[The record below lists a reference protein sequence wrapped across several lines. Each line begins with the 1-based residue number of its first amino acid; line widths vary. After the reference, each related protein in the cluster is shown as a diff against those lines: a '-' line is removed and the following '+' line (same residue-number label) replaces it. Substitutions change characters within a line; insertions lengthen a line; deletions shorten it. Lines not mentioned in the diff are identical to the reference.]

1 MPGYYCAVSA
11 TKTTIQRSAVQ
22 SMVLSTLSQ
31 NRAMEGDAVLDRVV
45 QLERLVMEKFA
56 EMKADNQELRQ
67 TLQEMGLRLASANQ
81 GNSQQ
86 AAAGHHDAISADAP
100 AEREIV
106 DVVVK
111 KEEGASRKGPQMG
124 EDESQ
129 SSVVGRASA
138 ARAADKEMG
147 GGPAEKA
154 KKGASVSRRVAK
166 EFLDEGIRQNSR
178 ESNGEAKNAG
188 G

>member
-1 MPGYYCAVSA
+1 
-11 TKTTIQRSAVQ
+11 
-22 SMVLSTLSQ
+22 MVLGTLSQ

-67 TLQEMGLRLASANQ
+67 TLQEMGERLASANQ
-81 GNSQQ
+81 Q
-86 AAAGHHDAISADAP
+86 AAVGHHDAISVDAP
-100 AEREIV
+100 AERASV

-111 KEEGASRKGPQMG
+111 KEEGAPRKTGPQMG

-129 SSVVGRASA
+129 SSVAGRASA
-138 ARAADKEMG
+138 ARAGDKETTG
-147 GGPAEKA
+147 GGPTEKA
-154 KKGASVSRRVAK
+154 KKGAVSRRVAK
-166 EFLDEGIRQNSR
+166 EFLDEGIRQNSS
-178 ESNGEAKNAG
+178 ESNGEAKSAG

>member
-1 MPGYYCAVSA
+1 MELG
-11 TKTTIQRSAVQ
+11 
-22 SMVLSTLSQ
+22 TLSQ
-31 NRAMEGDAVLDRVV
+31 NRAMEGDAVLDRVD

-67 TLQEMGLRLASANQ
+67 TLQEMGERLASAN
-81 GNSQQ
+81 QQ
-86 AAAGHHDAISADAP
+86 AAAGHHDAISVDAP
-100 AEREIV
+100 AERASV

-111 KEEGASRKGPQMG
+111 KEEGPPRKTGPQMG

-147 GGPAEKA
+147 GGPTEKA
-154 KKGASVSRRVAK
+154 KKGAVSRRVAK

-178 ESNGEAKNAG
+178 ESNGSAKNG
-188 G
+188 GG

>member
-1 MPGYYCAVSA
+1 
-11 TKTTIQRSAVQ
+11 
-22 SMVLSTLSQ
+22 MVLSTLSQ
-31 NRAMEGDAVLDRVV
+31 NRAMEGDAVLERVV

-81 GNSQQ
+81 ANSEEV
-86 AAAGHHDAISADAP
+86 AAGHHDAISVDAP
-100 AEREIV
+100 AEREPVDIV
-106 DVVVK
+106 MK
-111 KEEGASRKGPQMG
+111 KEGPPRKGPQMG

-129 SSVVGRASA
+129 SSAVRRGSAGRG
-138 ARAADKEMG
+138 ADKEMQG
-147 GGPAEKA
+147 GTAEKA

-178 ESNGEAKNAG
+178 ESNGEKQNAG

>member
-1 MPGYYCAVSA
+1 MELG
-11 TKTTIQRSAVQ
+11 
-22 SMVLSTLSQ
+22 TLSQ

-67 TLQEMGLRLASANQ
+67 TLQEMGERLASAN
-81 GNSQQ
+81 QQ
-86 AAAGHHDAISADAP
+86 AAAGHHDAISVDAP
-100 AEREIV
+100 AERASV

-111 KEEGASRKGPQMG
+111 KEEGPPRKTGPQMG

-129 SSVVGRASA
+129 SIVGGRASA
-138 ARAADKEMG
+138 ARAGDKETTG

-154 KKGASVSRRVAK
+154 KKGAVSRRVAK
-166 EFLDEGIRQNSR
+166 EFLDEGIRQNSS
-178 ESNGEAKNAG
+178 ESTGEAKSAG